1 MNTNG
6 YQKKIRYNTNPFK
19 FKPKGEKRK
28 SSQRFTA
35 RSWESGSLNQSGYIN
50 AVKKDSVFTDDKE
63 IPVLGLL
70 STNKDLGGLL
80 YSGTVYTLFKRAQWQ
95 GRNWHHLNTKS
106 LVKYKVNNDALF
118 T

>member
-35 RSWESGSLNQSGYIN
+35 RSLESGSLNQSGYIN
-50 AVKKDSVFTDDKE
+50 AVKKDSVFTDDKG

-80 YSGTVYTLFKRAQWQ
+80 YSDTVYTLFKKSSMAGTKLASFEYEIFGKVQ
-95 GRNWHHLNTKS
+95 GK
-106 LVKYKVNNDALF
+106 
-118 T
+118 